1 MKCPYCGGEIG
12 LEDTSC
18 PYCGRPNDQAVQ
30 HVLDMSRYRRRFA
43 ETESHVL
50 GKAQNY
56 SRIVPRVLVI
66 LVLVVACVVMAVV
79 TENAYGMP
87 GNSRRRAAEKDPA
100 GTISVLESYLER
112 DDYISFASTI
122 EYNEI
127 RVYSDPFSDY
137 SRLYWCAWY
146 YREFVIRMEHIFLQK
161 DRAEWARNDASYDIR
176 YLCQSITSFKES
188 YDTAE
193 RDDAPRMDDIRQMRT
208 NMLNMLHVM
217 FGFEDPET
225 FFALT
230 ENRMAAAIE
239 EVLLNEN

>member
-50 GKAQNY
+50 GKAKNY

-87 GNSRRRAAEKDPA
+87 WNSRRRAAEKDPA

-208 NMLNMLHVM
+208 NMLNMLNVM